1 MEEAM
6 ETDSASRQLYNV
18 FLFWKYTKNGYYFS
32 PKRSIK
38 TLNDI
43 LSLAKLKET
52 DILPTSQAIY
62 FEDSEVHNCSEQYKF
77 LEVDKQLANCLETGQ
92 ILYIKGD
99 DEENAVL
106 CTEDKTYDLL
116 ECETSNSLLL
126 VKGLQFNEDVRN
138 ETRRQIFDVST
149 IGVFYKY
156 LSPIPGKPK
165 LKKLKHLLNK
175 TAYKGPEME
184 YTIKS
189 EDLYTIEDLQSV
201 IQASNEELKQTLKD
215 LNTITIN
222 GKIRVLEF
230 EYHFRV
236 LSYMM
241 KVLDENSLPYD
252 QVDYEQT
259 MDALE
264 EIVPKEILN
273 SLFDL
278 YTEESR
284 FIDGVQQYRYTN
296 KVAKFFA
303 QVLLANAGKFNFSE
317 FLQAWQESVPDEM
330 PTDESMLHGIAIIDR
345 KANVIRYFPEDN
357 LPENIV
363 ERFNVL
369 FDAKDNWT
377 AAEIVP
383 YIQ

>member
-1 MEEAM
+1 M
-6 ETDSASRQLYNV
+6 YN
-18 FLFWKYTKNGYYFS
+18 KKHHDFS

-38 TLNDI
+38 ALNEI
-43 LSLAKLKET
+43 LNLAKLKET
-52 DILPTSQAIY
+52 DVLPTSQAIY
-62 FEDSEVHNCSEQYKF
+62 FDDSEIHSSSEMYKF
-77 LEVDKQLANCLETGQ
+77 LEVDKQLANSLETGQ

-106 CTEDKTYDLL
+106 CTENKTYDLL

-126 VKGLQFNEDVRN
+126 VKGLQFNEDLKN
-138 ETRRQIFDVST
+138 ETHRHISDVST

-175 TAYKGPEME
+175 SAYKGPEME

-189 EDLYTIEDLQSV
+189 EDLYTVEELQNV
-201 IQASNEELKQTLKD
+201 IQASNEELKQALKD
-215 LNTITIN
+215 LNMITIN
-222 GKIRVLEF
+222 GKVRILEF

-252 QVDYEQT
+252 AVDYEQT
-259 MDALE
+259 IEALE
-264 EIVPKEILN
+264 EIVPKEVLN

-278 YTEESR
+278 YTENSR
-284 FIDGVQQYRYTN
+284 CIDGLQQYRYTH

-303 QVLLANAGKFNFSE
+303 QVLLVNAGKFNLSE
-317 FLQAWQESVPDEM
+317 FLQAWQESVPEEM

-363 ERFNVL
+363 ERFNAL
-369 FDAKDNWT
+369 FEAKDNWT